1 MDAPHHREQPVS
13 PVPVVAAALLLVL
26 ALRAIRLRRAAQ
38 KRARVAEQFPDVIDL
53 LVVLVRAGL
62 TPLQAVQVLGGRAP
76 AAWRPAFAA
85 VERARADGL
94 RFADALDELVQNAGP
109 VAQGIVDALRASDR
123 YGQPLAVSL
132 DRLAT
137 DGRAARRRLAD
148 QHARKLPVRL
158 SFPLVCCT
166 LPSFLL
172 LTIAPLLAGALD
184 TLTNQGITR

>member
-1 MDAPHHREQPVS
+1 MS
-13 PVPVVAAALLLVL
+13 PVPVVGAALLLVL
-26 ALRAIRLRRAAQ
+26 APRAIRLRRAAQ
-38 KRARVAEQFPDVIDL
+38 ERARIAEQFPDVVDL

-76 AAWRPAFAA
+76 TAWRSAFAA
-85 VERARADGL
+85 VERARTHGL
-94 RFADALDELVQNAGP
+94 RFADALDELVNHAGP
-109 VAQGIVDALRASDR
+109 AATGIVDALRAADR
-123 YGQPLAVSL
+123 YGQPLGVSL

-172 LTIAPLLAGALD
+172 LTIAPLVAGALD